1 MGGEEK
7 AMGMVV
13 EFPADALQ
21 RRTVETG
28 VPRNDRLGTVLILPA
43 IRIER
48 HEGDLFNGGG
58 SEQGSPS
65 GRRRKRR
72 TRS

>member
-1 MGGEEK
+1 M
-7 AMGMVV
+7 
-13 EFPADALQ
+13 
-21 RRTVETG
+21 
-28 VPRNDRLGTVLILPA
+28 GTVLILPV

-48 HEGDLFNGGG
+48 NEGDIVGGGG

-72 TRS
+72 SRP

>member
-1 MGGEEK
+1 
-7 AMGMVV
+7 MGMVV

-21 RRTVETG
+21 RRTVETDM
-28 VPRNDRLGTVLILPA
+28 PRTERMGTVLILPV

-48 HEGDLFNGGG
+48 HDGDLFGGGG
-58 SEQGSPS
+58 SDQGSPS

-72 TRS
+72 ARP

>member
-1 MGGEEK
+1 
-7 AMGMVV
+7 MGMVV
-13 EFPADALQ
+13 EFPADAQ
-21 RRTVETG
+21 RRPTATG
-28 VPRNDRLGTVLILPA
+28 MSRGEGMGTVLILPV

-48 HEGDLFNGGG
+48 HEGDLFGGGG

-72 TRS
+72 ARP

>member
-1 MGGEEK
+1 
-7 AMGMVV
+7 MGMVV

-28 VPRNDRLGTVLILPA
+28 MPRNERMGTVVILPV

-48 HEGDLFNGGG
+48 HEDDLFGGG
-58 SEQGSPS
+58 GAEQGSPP
-65 GRRRKRR
+65 RRGRKRR